1 LYTLKKIAFACLT
14 LLFVA
19 LSALAQEG
27 TVQGIVFDKDS
38 KQRINRVYIY
48 NLRTQKGIYNN
59 TKGEFNLNAQS
70 GDVLVAA
77 LEGYGV
83 DTLKVGSQSTLL
95 IYLKR
100 IGIVL
105 DEVVVTDSVRSPESQ
120 LKEAR
125 EAYEK
130 VYELEKR
137 AKDLIK
143 TGGGNGMGGAG
154 IGIDALYNL
163 ISRQGRNARAL
174 QKIIEKD
181 YQFAVVSYRYNR
193 NMVGNVTGLKDAELT
208 DFMTQYRPGYY
219 FVMEANDYEM
229 VKFIRESVVQYH
241 RNPAARRLPPLNN
254 P

>member
-1 LYTLKKIAFACLT
+1 MKKIAFAGLTFLCL
-14 LLFVA
+14 A
-19 LSALAQEG
+19 LSAFAQDG
-27 TVQGIVFDKDS
+27 NVQGIVFDKDS
-38 KQRINRVYIY
+38 KQRITKVYIY
-48 NLRTQKGIYNN
+48 NLRTHKGIYNN
-59 TKGEFNLNAQS
+59 SKGEFNLNAQN

-100 IGIVL
+100 LGIML
-105 DEVVVTDSVRSPESQ
+105 DEVVVTDSLRSPESQ

-125 EAYEK
+125 EAYGK
-130 VYELEKR
+130 VYEVEKR

-193 NMVGNVTGLKDAELT
+193 SMVGNVTGLKDAELT
-208 DFMTQYRPGYY
+208 DFMNQYRPGYY
-219 FVMEANDYEM
+219 FVVEANDYEM
-229 VKFIRESVVQYH
+229 IKFIKEAVVQYH
-241 RNPAARRLPPLNN
+241 RNPAARRLPSLN